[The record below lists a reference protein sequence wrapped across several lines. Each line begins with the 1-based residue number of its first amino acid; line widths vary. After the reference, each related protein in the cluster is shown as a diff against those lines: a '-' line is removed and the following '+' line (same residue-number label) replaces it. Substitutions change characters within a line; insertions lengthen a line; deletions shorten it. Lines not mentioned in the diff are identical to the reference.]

1 MDIVK
6 NLYKKRVEEGVNE
19 FVKKPIADRGKRNI
33 LKMSAKRISSKES
46 TENQNKK
53 IRKRK
58 SHNRNSKK

>member
-19 FVKKPIADRGKRNI
+19 LVKKPIADRSKRNI